1 MIREIAGHRYHLS
14 KAPARRGMQ
23 LLRAWCDVDAEIQE
37 AFASELD
44 TQADRAWAG
53 VHPVTASEAD
63 RERAEQA
70 EGVRL
75 SASLARMR
83 AAENRA
89 RAAHLL
95 TDDRIDTLILPTL
108 GLALVEGA
116 GGAGAIME
124 LAGPHGCWESH
135 FSGRIGALFEVLEAI
150 RDHNFADFF
159 GASPLSGDEAATQD
173 PEPAPPNQTTT
184 AGSGRP
190 SVRASVRS
198 QK

>member
-37 AFASELD
+37 AFAAELD
-44 TQADRAWAG
+44 TQADRAWSG
-53 VHPVTASEAD
+53 VHPLTATDED
-63 RERAEQA
+63 RQRAEQA

-75 SASLARMR
+75 SASMARMR

-89 RAAHLL
+89 RAAFLL
-95 TDDRIDTLILPTL
+95 TDERIDSLVLPTL
-108 GLALVEGA
+108 KLALVEGA
-116 GGAGAIME
+116 GGSTAIME
-124 LAGPHGCWESH
+124 LVDCWESH

-159 GASPLSGDEAATQD
+159 GASPLSGGEAATAE
-173 PEPAPPNQTTT
+173 PEPTQTTT
-184 AGSGRP
+184 PGSGRP